1 MNRRVV
7 VTGLGA
13 ISPLGLTVPQLWE
26 GLLAGR
32 SGTGLITK
40 FDASGF
46 PSRVAAEI
54 KNYHPANYFE
64 PKEARRIDVSHQYAL
79 VAAKEAFGDAGL
91 TSQDYDPIRAGT
103 IIGCTNGGITTLLS
117 QYELYRQEG
126 SRHLSPFLLQMMF
139 CDMMP
144 SLVSIK
150 YNLQNASYTT
160 VSACSSGANAIGDSY
175 RLIQRGDADIM
186 ITGGTESS
194 IVPFAI
200 AGFCKIKAMSTR
212 NDQPG
217 KASRPFDKNRDG
229 FVLGEGSAIMILEE
243 LEHAKCRGA
252 KIYAEI
258 VGYGMSSDA
267 YHWTAPDP
275 EGSGASLL
283 MQATLNDAGLEPT
296 DIDYIN
302 SHGTST
308 LLGDIAETKA
318 VKRTFGEHA
327 FKLTIN
333 ASKSAIGHLLG
344 AAGAIE
350 ALICTLSIRDNK
362 IHPTINYETQDP
374 ECDLDYSPNRVTER
388 KINFA
393 LTDSLGF
400 GGHNVAL
407 ILKKYRP

>member
-175 RLIQRGDADIM
+175 RLIQRNFG
-186 ITGGTESS
+186 
-194 IVPFAI
+194 
-200 AGFCKIKAMSTR
+200 KR
-212 NDQPG
+212 N
-217 KASRPFDKNRDG
+217 
-229 FVLGEGSAIMILEE
+229 
-243 LEHAKCRGA
+243 
-252 KIYAEI
+252 
-258 VGYGMSSDA
+258 
-267 YHWTAPDP
+267 
-275 EGSGASLL
+275 
-283 MQATLNDAGLEPT
+283 
-296 DIDYIN
+296 
-302 SHGTST
+302 
-308 LLGDIAETKA
+308 
-318 VKRTFGEHA
+318 
-327 FKLTIN
+327 
-333 ASKSAIGHLLG
+333 
-344 AAGAIE
+344 
-350 ALICTLSIRDNK
+350 
-362 IHPTINYETQDP
+362 
-374 ECDLDYSPNRVTER
+374 
-388 KINFA
+388 
-393 LTDSLGF
+393 
-400 GGHNVAL
+400 
-407 ILKKYRP
+407 